1 MEDIRTYISVRISD
15 NNRKQKTSEE
25 NRKRAAGKKVVDDI
39 DCSSSDILN
48 QVWFITK
55 ETVESPQ
62 EKKFIYRF
70 SGLMGQSS
78 CCEQTL
84 WTDILAFNS
93 NQAECQKTRLH
104 HYIAGI
110 FYLSYSF
117 QQPLLSVHDRFQQK
131 DNHYIESRYGNKSEA
146 SDVKYDD
153 RKVFQFQLSDII
165 LSPQQ
170 LSILRS
176 GIRKLVVYGEAGSG
190 KSSLLLALALEKCG
204 KQVSSPEHVYYFIPD
219 QKKSFLEDLET
230 FGQKYCQEGYFHVTY
245 LSKFKDIIE
254 NRRSKAM
261 FLVDEVYHSDFGEL
275 EVYLQNTF
283 LNVWVA
289 CVIGGQKNVPD
300 GRWFMVEFKTR
311 YLTVLFRSSAH
322 LSGLSTYILNKWIL
336 RELGASSAV
345 LFTCFSSG
353 NKKSFQLKR
362 VRPSN
367 LDPQHVIREMVRSFY
382 FPIHLLIKV
391 LKVLNGQYA

>member
-1 MEDIRTYISVRISD
+1 MEDIREYISGRISD
-15 NNRKQKTSEE
+15 NK
-25 NRKRAAGKKVVDDI
+25 RKRKTDEEVVDDI

-55 ETVESPQ
+55 ETVESPP

-78 CCEQTL
+78 CFEQTL
-84 WTDILAFNS
+84 WTDILAFKK

-110 FYLSYSF
+110 IYLSYSF
-117 QQPLLSVHDRFQQK
+117 QQPLLSVHDRFQQQ
-131 DNHYIESRYGNKSEA
+131 DDYYIESRYRNKSAA

-170 LSILRS
+170 LTILKS

-204 KQVSSPEHVYYFIPD
+204 KQVSSPEHVYYFLPD
-219 QKKSFLEDLET
+219 RKSSFHEDLET
-230 FGQKYCQEGYFHVTY
+230 FGQKYCQERYFHVTY

-254 NRRSKAM
+254 NTGSKAT
-261 FLVDEVYHSDFGEL
+261 FLVDEVYHTHFGEIIAYAQ
-275 EVYLQNTF
+275 VYVFVT
-283 LNVWVA
+283 VWVA
-289 CVIGGQKNVPD
+289 CVIGGQENAPD
-300 GRWFMVEFKTR
+300 DRQYVGGFKTR
-311 YLTVLFRSSAH
+311 YLTVLYRSSAYI
-322 LSGLSTYILNKWIL
+322 SGLSTYILNKKIL
-336 RELGASSAV
+336 KELGASSAV
-345 LFTCFSSG
+345 LFKCFTSG

-362 VRPSN
+362 VWPSN
-367 LDPQHVIREMVRSFY
+367 LDPQHVIREMVCSFY
-382 FPIHLLIKV
+382 FSHSFVDQKFDSF
-391 LKVLNGQYA
+391 KW

>member
-1 MEDIRTYISVRISD
+1 MEDIRKYISGRISD
-15 NNRKQKTSEE
+15 NKRKRKTGEE
-25 NRKRAAGKKVVDDI
+25 DRKRAAGKKVVNDI

-55 ETVESPQ
+55 ETVKSPP

-84 WTDILAFNS
+84 WTDILAFNN

-110 FYLSYSF
+110 IYLSYSF
-117 QQPLLSVHDRFQQK
+117 QQPLSVHDRFQEQHN
-131 DNHYIESRYGNKSEA
+131 DYIESRYGNKSAA

-153 RKVFQFQLSDII
+153 RKVFQFQFQLSDII

-176 GIRKLVVYGEAGSG
+176 GIRNLVVYGEAGSG

-204 KQVSSPEHVYYFIPD
+204 KQVSSPEHVYYFTPD
-219 QKKSFLEDLET
+219 RKSSFHEDLET
-230 FGQKYCQEGYFHVTY
+230 FGQKYCQERYFHVTY
-245 LSKFKDIIE
+245 LSKFKDIIK
-254 NRRSKAM
+254 NTLSKAT
-261 FLVDEVYHSDFGEL
+261 LLIDEVYHNDFGEVL
-275 EVYLQNTF
+275 TYAHSPVF
-283 LNVWVA
+283 LNTWVA
-289 CVIGGQKNVPD
+289 CVIGGQENVPD
-300 GRWFMVEFKTR
+300 DRRYVGGFKTR
-311 YLTVLFRSSAH
+311 YLTVLYRSSAH
-322 LSGLSTYILNKWIL
+322 ISGLSTYILNKKIL
-336 RELGASSAV
+336 KELGASSAV
-345 LFTCFSSG
+345 LFKCFTSG

-362 VRPSN
+362 VWPSN
-367 LDPQHVIREMVRSFY
+367 LDPQHVMHEMVRFFFVF
-382 FPIHLLIKV
+382 FPFIC
-391 LKVLNGQYA
+391 

>member
-1 MEDIRTYISVRISD
+1 MFIIALTNVQLKDIGKHISGRIID
-15 NNRKQKTSEE
+15 N

-39 DCSSSDILN
+39 DFSSSDILN

-55 ETVESPQ
+55 ETVESSP

-70 SGLMGQSS
+70 SGLLGQSS

-84 WTDILAFNS
+84 WTDILAFNN

-110 FYLSYSF
+110 IYLSYSF
-117 QQPLLSVHDRFQQK
+117 QQPLLSVHERFQMQHN
-131 DNHYIESRYGNKSEA
+131 DYIKSQYGIKSEA

-176 GIRKLVVYGEAGSG
+176 GIRQLAVYGEAGSG

-204 KQVSSPEHVYYFIPD
+204 KQLVSPPEHVYYFVPD
-219 QKKSFLEDLET
+219 RKSSFHEDLET
-230 FGQKYCQEGYFHVTY
+230 FRQKYCQERYFHVTY
-245 LSKFKDIIE
+245 LSKFEDISK
-254 NRRSKAM
+254 NTRSKKAT
-261 FLVDEVYHSDFGEL
+261 FLVDEVYHTDFEKI
-275 EVYLQNTF
+275 EDYSHNQFST
-283 LNVWVA
+283 VWVA

-300 GRWFMVEFKTR
+300 GHLHIGAFKTC
-311 YLTVLFRSSAH
+311 YLTVLYRSSAH
-322 LSGLSTYILNKWIL
+322 ISGLSTYILNKWIL
-336 RELGASSAV
+336 PELGASSAV
-345 LFTCFSSG
+345 LFKCFSSG

-362 VRPSN
+362 FLPSKQ
-367 LDPQHVIREMVRSFY
+367 DQQHVISEMVRSFY
-382 FPIHLLIKV
+382 FSHHLLIKTSRV
-391 LKVLNGQYA
+391 